1 MERIIITE
9 EAAYFR
15 ACARQTLAGKWTK
28 PVLAVLIVDV
38 FMQIP
43 TMFLDSFFSVRVR
56 SLNVMLKNAGMY
68 EDIMAFSPAGAILE
82 IFIAGAFAFGLTAF
96 FIAFFRRQDAGTTLV
111 FSGFGRFINTLVLF
125 LLYMFIVVAGMI
137 LFIVPGVIFFYRYS
151 QAFCIMCDDP
161 KKSPIQYIAKNTLRL
176 DRKSVV

>member
-82 IFIAGAFAFGLTAF
+82 IFIAGAFALCAC
-96 FIAFFRRQDAGTTLV
+96 
-111 FSGFGRFINTLVLF
+111 
-125 LLYMFIVVAGMI
+125 
-137 LFIVPGVIFFYRYS
+137 VPECLP
-151 QAFCIMCDDP
+151 A
-161 KKSPIQYIAKNTLRL
+161 
-176 DRKSVV
+176 